1 MASSTWS
8 CRAWPKPKSYPR
20 LPLLHHCSP
29 PHILAKPASL
39 PQSPTSSFRPAI
51 TEHLLDT
58 KHWASLRTQLDQ
70 ALGFTDL
77 GTNNQGRG
85 KRRPEFED
93 DPGEKDPG
101 KEGAK
106 NHLEKCFSH

>member
-1 MASSTWS
+1 M
-8 CRAWPKPKSYPR
+8 
-20 LPLLHHCSP
+20 
-29 PHILAKPASL
+29 
-39 PQSPTSSFRPAI
+39 
-51 TEHLLDT
+51 DT

-106 NHLEKCFSH
+106 NHLEKCFSHLTAPNPLGIIMQVLIQQDRQGCEILFF